1 MFFVEFGCVR
11 PFFPGKLP
19 AKMPMLVKNRRSA
32 HADEWRGSRRT
43 MTKQRKHPTLREVAK
58 RAGVGTTTVSRVVN
72 GVEHVE
78 PWTMARVERAIKE
91 LGYLPNHA
99 ARVLKGYKTRTI
111 GLVVPSIADPFFSSC
126 AEVLQGI
133 ARQHGFLL
141 IVLTTHNEREME
153 RDAVNTLIQHRV
165 DGFVIA
171 PADAENDE
179 LRSLLMRVTVPVV
192 ALDRPVAGAVA
203 PSVVAD
209 NFVGAEHATH
219 HLIAHGYK
227 RIACL
232 TGEIEL
238 YTIRE
243 RARGYQAAMAAAG
256 LEAVLH
262 TTICDYASCEKA
274 IAKMLKGPDRVEAIF
289 TLKNSVTVDAF
300 EALQRMGVRIPE
312 KVALIGYDDFQLAGT
327 VRPAITVVQ
336 QPIEELGK
344 TAAELLFRHLKGSSA
359 PVIPGE
365 ARAKQQVLLKTS
377 LIPRASCG
385 CRPDPS

>member
-1 MFFVEFGCVR
+1 
-11 PFFPGKLP
+11 
-19 AKMPMLVKNRRSA
+19 
-32 HADEWRGSRRT
+32 
-43 MTKQRKHPTLREVAK
+43 MTKQKKHPTLKEVAK
-58 RAGVGTTTVSRVVN
+58 RAGVGTTTVSRVIN
-72 GVEHVE
+72 AVEHVE
-78 PWTMARVERAIKE
+78 PWTKARVERAIKE

-99 ARVLKGYKTRTI
+99 ARVLKGHKTRTI

-141 IVLTTHNEREME
+141 IVLTTHNESAME
-153 RDAVNTLIQHRV
+153 REAVNTLIQHRV
-165 DGFVIA
+165 DGFVIS
-171 PADAENDE
+171 PADAESDE
-179 LRSLLMRVTVPVV
+179 LRSLLTRVMVPVV

-256 LEAVLH
+256 LKAMLN
-262 TTICDYASCEKA
+262 TSIYDCTACESA
-274 IAKMLKGPDRVEAIF
+274 IEKMLKEPDPVDAIF

-300 EALQRMGVRIPE
+300 EVLQRMGVPIPE

-327 VRPAITVVQ
+327 VRPSITVVQ

-359 PVIPGE
+359 VAMPAE
-365 ARAKQQVLLKTS
+365 AKARQQVLLKTS

>member
-1 MFFVEFGCVR
+1 
-11 PFFPGKLP
+11 
-19 AKMPMLVKNRRSA
+19 
-32 HADEWRGSRRT
+32 
-43 MTKQRKHPTLREVAK
+43 MTKQGKHPTLREVAK
-58 RAGVGTTTVSRVVN
+58 CAEVGTTTVSRVIN
-72 GVEHVE
+72 GVEYVE
-78 PWTMARVERAIKE
+78 PWTKARVERAIKE
-91 LGYLPNHA
+91 LGYLPNIA
-99 ARVLKGYKTRTI
+99 ARVLKGHKTRTI

-141 IVLTTHNEREME
+141 IVLTTQNEREME
-153 RDAVNTLIQHRV
+153 REAINTLTQHRV

-171 PADAENDE
+171 PADAESDE

-192 ALDRPVAGAVA
+192 ALDRPVAGAVV

-209 NFVGAEHATH
+209 NFVGAKHATR

-232 TGEIEL
+232 TGEIGL

-256 LEAVLH
+256 LKAVLS
-262 TTICDYASCEKA
+262 TAICDYASCDAA
-274 IAKMLKGPDRVEAIF
+274 IAKMLKGPDQVQAIF

-300 EALQRMGVRIPE
+300 EALQRRSVPIPG
-312 KVALIGYDDFQLAGT
+312 KVALLGYDDFQLAGT

-344 TAAELLFRHLKGSSA
+344 TAAELLFRHLKGASA
-359 PVIPGE
+359 AAMPAK
-365 ARAKQQVLLKTS
+365 ARTRQQVLLKTS

-385 CRPDPS
+385 CRPDPSSRGSSS